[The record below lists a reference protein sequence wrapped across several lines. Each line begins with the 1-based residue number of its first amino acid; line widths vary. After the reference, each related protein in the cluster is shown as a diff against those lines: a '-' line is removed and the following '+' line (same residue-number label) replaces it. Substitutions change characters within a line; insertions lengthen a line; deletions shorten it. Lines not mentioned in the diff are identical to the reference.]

1 MKELSESVKKVN
13 KTLVLLELKIYLG
26 NPIATYEELIQI
38 CKYKKERLI
47 ENHTKNP
54 RRKL

>member
-13 KTLVLLELKIYLG
+13 KTLKALKIYLG